1 MVLPY
6 ARTEPQSRCVREQD
20 PLVARFDIRSVPN
33 GTGGEALKFT
43 GYASVVGKPYE
54 VALSSAAVR

>member
-1 MVLPY
+1 V
-6 ARTEPQSRCVREQD
+6 CVREQD

-43 GYASVVGKPYE
+43 GYPSVVGKPYE
-54 VALSSAAVR
+54 VGLSSAAVR